1 MCRSDGILADS
12 SKLNKKGFGKIASL
26 DEVDYLITD
35 DGISKEDTSALE
47 EKGVTVIVK

>member
-1 MCRSDGILADS
+1 MVILGDS

-26 DEVDYLITD
+26 DKVDYLITD
-35 DGISKEDTSALE
+35 SGICDENRVELE